1 MSLVATAVVGQLN
14 VDPTGLAVQMG
25 GSALIGAV
33 IGFAA
38 KKVAKLVAIIVGAE
52 LVLFKFL
59 ESQGF
64 LTVNWGKMGGVFE
77 GLASDAPGQAQSLV
91 DTFISTA
98 GIGVGFAAGFYLG
111 LRKG

>member
-1 MSLVATAVVGQLN
+1 MVAL
-14 VDPTGLAVQMG
+14 DPTSLGLQIG
-25 GSALIGAV
+25 GSALMGAV

-38 KKVAKLVAIIVGAE
+38 KKIAKVIAVIVGAE

-64 LTVNWGKMGGVFE
+64 LQVNWGKLGGFFE
-77 GLASDAPGQAQSLV
+77 NMASDAPGQAQSLV

-98 GIGVGFAAGFYLG
+98 GIGAGFAGGFFLG
-111 LRKG
+111 FKRA

>member
-1 MSLVATAVVGQLN
+1 MDLLTAVALQLGI
-14 VDPTGLAVQMG
+14 DPTGLAIEMG

-38 KKVAKLVAIIVGAE
+38 KKVAKIIAVIVGAE

-59 ESQGF
+59 ESRGIIQ
-64 LTVNWGKMGGVFE
+64 VNWGKLGGMFE
-77 GLASDAPGQAQSLV
+77 GLAADAPGKAQSLV

-98 GIGVGFAAGFYLG
+98 GIGVGFAGGFYLG
-111 LRKG
+111 LRRG

>member
-1 MSLVATAVVGQLN
+1 MGAVSILLQFD
-14 VDPTGLAVQMG
+14 VDASGLALQMG
-25 GSALIGAV
+25 ASAVIGAI

-38 KKVAKLVAIIVGAE
+38 KKVAKVLAVVVGVQ

-59 ESQGF
+59 ETRGLVQI
-64 LTVNWGKMGGVFE
+64 NWERLGGIFE
-77 GLASDAPGQAQSLV
+77 GLATQAPGQAQTLV
-91 DTFISTA
+91 DTFVSTA

>member
-1 MSLVATAVVGQLN
+1 MVSI
-14 VDPTGLAVQMG
+14 DPGGLLLQMG
-25 GSALIGAV
+25 GSGLIGLV

-38 KKVAKLVAIIVGAE
+38 KKIAKIVAIIVGVE

-64 LTVNWGKMGGVFE
+64 IQVNWAKMGGFFE

-91 DTFISTA
+91 DTFVSTA
-98 GIGVGFAAGFYLG
+98 GIGAGFAGGFAVG
-111 LRKG
+111 LKMG